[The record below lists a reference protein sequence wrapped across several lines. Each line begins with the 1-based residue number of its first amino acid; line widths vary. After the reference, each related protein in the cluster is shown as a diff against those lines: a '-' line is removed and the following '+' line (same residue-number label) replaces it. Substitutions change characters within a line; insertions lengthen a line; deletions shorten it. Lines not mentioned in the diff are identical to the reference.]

1 VLHEKELGN
10 GLNALSWRGC
20 CWRLTCEQLISLD
33 KFIFELSSPPQ
44 SLSFIFGPMEKKYPK
59 TDIDSTKKAGV
70 YDAAMNAPRG
80 SFIVIARVICLA
92 EWVGHQTKN
101 LFVLF

>member
-1 VLHEKELGN
+1 
-10 GLNALSWRGC
+10 
-20 CWRLTCEQLISLD
+20 LTCEQLISLD